1 MTAIR
6 RTNGKEQD
14 MTRTVL
20 RSDEFSC
27 PSCVVKIEKALA
39 ATPGVTSAKVHFNT
53 GRIEVEHD
61 PASAPVEALV
71 SAVKSTGYEAC
82 PAAF

>member
-1 MTAIR
+1 MI
-6 RTNGKEQD
+6 N
-14 MTRTVL
+14 TVL

-53 GRIEVEHD
+53 GRIEVAHD
-61 PASAPVEALV
+61 PASAPVKTLV
-71 SAVKSTGYEAC
+71 SVVKSAGYGAR

>member
-1 MTAIR
+1 MSAPLNTI
-6 RTNGKEQD
+6 
-14 MTRTVL
+14 L

-27 PSCVVKIEKALA
+27 PSCVVKIEKALKA
-39 ATPGVTSAKVHFNT
+39 LPGVAEAKVHFNT

-71 SAVKSTGYEAC
+71 SVVKSTGYEAR

>member
-1 MTAIR
+1 
-6 RTNGKEQD
+6 

-27 PSCVVKIEKALA
+27 PSCVVKIEKALKA
-39 ATPGVTSAKVHFNT
+39 LPGVDAAKVHFNT

-61 PASAPVEALV
+61 PAAAPLESLV
-71 SAVKSTGYEAC
+71 SAVKSAGYGAS
-82 PAAF
+82 PASF

>member
-1 MTAIR
+1 
-6 RTNGKEQD
+6 
-14 MTRTVL
+14 MTRTIL

-27 PSCVVKIEKALA
+27 PSCVTKIEKALT
-39 ATPGVTSAKVHFNT
+39 ATAGVASAKVHFNT

-61 PASAPVEALV
+61 AAAAPVEALV
-71 SAVKSTGYEAC
+71 AAVRSAGYGAR

>member
-1 MTAIR
+1 MPDTLNTI
-6 RTNGKEQD
+6 
-14 MTRTVL
+14 L

-27 PSCVVKIEKALA
+27 PSCVVKIEKALKA
-39 ATPGVTSAKVHFNT
+39 LPGVAEAKVHFNT

-61 PASAPVEALV
+61 AGATPVETLV
-71 SAVKSTGYEAC
+71 QAIRATGYEAR

>member
-1 MTAIR
+1 MSKTI
-6 RTNGKEQD
+6 
-14 MTRTVL
+14 L

-39 ATPGVTSAKVHFNT
+39 ATRGVTSAKVHFNT

-61 PASAPVEALV
+61 PAAAPVEALV
-71 SAVKSTGYEAC
+71 SAVKSAGYEAR